1 MLWLGLQ
8 CTPARKIFFVGIT
21 PRRYYAAPMFKNMAD
36 DGMLGNMEAQNL
48 PAPQAR
54 GQMKAMSYSPPS
66 KSAAATAPRA
76 PSAGSSGPTR
86 PAPVVR
92 KYFPET
98 WLWRTSRAEYVLRIR
113 FVSTT
118 IFNIHSYSY
127 RIVSGRLPSPFLCS
141 LRSGSHF

>member
-1 MLWLGLQ
+1 
-8 CTPARKIFFVGIT
+8 
-21 PRRYYAAPMFKNMAD
+21 MFKNMAD

-48 PAPQAR
+48 PAPRAR
-54 GQMKAMSYSPPS
+54 GQLKAMSNSPPS
-66 KSAAATAPRA
+66 KSAAATVPRA

-98 WLWRTSRAEYVLRIR
+98 WLWRTSRAEYVLRIH

-118 IFNIHSYSY
+118 IYNIIVLVSY
-127 RIVSGRLPSPFLCS
+127 RVASPRLTSPFLCS